1 MESLE
6 EQLKN
11 KCIHFTGLMNGSC
24 KLGIKYKDVREG
36 PLRFPC
42 VKPEI
47 TTCDSR
53 KHHTD
58 EDVRKFIDEI
68 KNSAGHTLNLLF
80 RIKALIKLTQQLQGT
95 ISCECGGKAHWT
107 AAAPNGHIWFQCP
120 QCHLTFNE

>member
-24 KLGIKYKDVREG
+24 KLGIKYRDVREG

-58 EDVRKFIDEI
+58 EDVQKLVDELREHGAKTLTLLVRVRSEI
-68 KNSAGHTLNLLF
+68 EVTQKGH
-80 RIKALIKLTQQLQGT
+80 GT
-95 ISCECGGKAHWT
+95 IQCECGGKARWSV
-107 AAAPNGHIWFQCP
+107 AGPRRHIWFRCP
-120 QCHLTFNE
+120 SCKITFNE